1 MNMTKKTDFIDLVQD
16 DAFIRKV
23 EEASTP
29 DELMEE
35 LIQKNPEDSDA
46 LRYAFEFIQVNHSNK
61 TKMNPEDFQK
71 LLNELQEYSDKKSS
85 MRFLNFLP
93 RLRIA
98 AMILVIISIGSIVAY
113 YQFTKD
119 PLTQFAQSNV
129 ANGNQAII
137 VLSDGTKQA
146 LKDNNSFID
155 YQSNQGEVIVR
166 KDSNEEIIE
175 NADHTKEAVLNQVA
189 VPFGQ
194 RQKILLSDGTLVH
207 LNAGSRLTFPSTFS
221 GSTREV
227 YLNGEGFFEVHK
239 NEKVPFIVKTDHINI
254 QVLGTKFNVSAYD
267 DEQETSAILVE
278 GKVNVSQKNKLF
290 ANKQYILAPGQGC
303 FYSVV
308 EKNSLV
314 KEVDVNEYILWKDGL
329 YNFKNQALS
338 EVVNRVHKYYNLSI
352 KIEGPLL
359 ANTMVSGK
367 LVLSDDVNEVMQYLS
382 KTMEVRFEKLAD
394 GTYLLKQ

>member
-1 MNMTKKTDFIDLVQD
+1 MTKKTDFIDLVQD